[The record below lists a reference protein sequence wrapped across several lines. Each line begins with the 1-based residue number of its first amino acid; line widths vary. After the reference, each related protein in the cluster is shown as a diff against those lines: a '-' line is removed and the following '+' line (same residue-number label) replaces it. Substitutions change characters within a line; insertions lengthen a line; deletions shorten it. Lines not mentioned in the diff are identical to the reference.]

1 MLLLLLLLLLLLNVF
16 SEVTIDDTVCLFM
29 RAFIFDTMPSALEIF
44 SAAPNAEQV
53 KEGGVGSSLKTV
65 GSSLKT
71 GGLVGDDGVGGASL
85 LSNAV
90 EPDRAC
96 AGPSSL
102 EIVALVFS

>member
-1 MLLLLLLLLLLLNVF
+1 MLLLLLNVF

-29 RAFIFDTMPSALEIF
+29 KAFILDTMPSALETF
-44 SAAPNAEQV
+44 SAAPNAEHV
-53 KEGGVGSSLKTV
+53 KEGGV

-102 EIVALVFS
+102 EVVAAVFS